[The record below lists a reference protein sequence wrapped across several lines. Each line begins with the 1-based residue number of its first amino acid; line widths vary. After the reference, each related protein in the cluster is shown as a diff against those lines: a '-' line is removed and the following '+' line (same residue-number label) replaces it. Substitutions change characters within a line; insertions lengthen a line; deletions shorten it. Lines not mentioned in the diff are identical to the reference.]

1 MNLRHRT
8 KAQKETEIMSTPEKV
23 RLREEAAARCT
34 AEIKRRVLRRQARK
48 ARAEHLVRCILDPR
62 KEKSKKK
69 AADRIVRKRSFTEDR
84 ADVLGKRGYQD
95 GVRRGKAEARGP
107 RSWTIT
113 IHMDGSLQLSCVR
126 CRG

>member
-8 KAQKETEIMSTPEKV
+8 KAQKETEIMSTPENV

-62 KEKSKKK
+62 KKK
-69 AADRIVRKRSFTEDR
+69 AKRKPLTELYVKGHSPNGEETKEVQEKQLNISEKKGTYNSRRTDATQRS
-84 ADVLGKRGYQD
+84 
-95 GVRRGKAEARGP
+95 
-107 RSWTIT
+107 
-113 IHMDGSLQLSCVR
+113 QLTWFCKSEPN
-126 CRG
+126 